1 MVGYPTTYGHTV
13 RFGPFPLMKTIIKT
27 VCCILIVNLS
37 AFAANYA
44 VNSNGSGNYTTI
56 QSCASAMSPGDTC
69 TVFAGTY
76 NESVSVPAGTAGN
89 YKTVTVNGSDVVT
102 VLSFTLASH
111 TKLIGN
117 CPSAPSAI
125 GTCGFS
131 IQPSSPSTKGV
142 VSIGSSTDV
151 FVRNNTGYECGTLSM
166 SSSASYIYIQGNT
179 LAQMCRRPGTG
190 GTCAGGGTTAQGT
203 ACDAISQHGSH
214 VLVEGNDL
222 SHYRLGINYQGSYGL
237 FRNNTLHDQIES
249 ESGQH
254 TDAFFSEPVT
264 EPSQYHVIEGNTQ
277 NNACGPNAKGNLS
290 QGDACSGNCSNLI
303 VRYNTAAHIDSGGFI
318 TDDNAGSSTNPGFY
332 NVKTYNNTLVDFLR
346 DGSLPGIVDYYNS
359 NSNNPTDVNN
369 LFYWPG
375 TIGGSGAD
383 PVYVGGVTKPVWGH
397 NLGFCAASSSSNCNL
412 LGHSESG
419 SFAGDAAGNIYGD
432 PLFENYSNN
441 DFRLQ
446 AGSAAIN
453 GGTFLTTVASGDS
466 GSGTSLIVNDAAL
479 FQDGYGLQNPYS
491 TVQGDCISV
500 GTVGDHVCI
509 TSINY
514 STNTLTLAS
523 SISRSAGE
531 GVYLYS
537 KSDGVQVLTGT
548 APDIGAYPYGGGGT
562 SNRPAPPSGLAAV
575 VQ

>member
-1 MVGYPTTYGHTV
+1 
-13 RFGPFPLMKTIIKT
+13 MKTIIKT
-27 VCCILIVNLS
+27 VCCILIFNLS
-37 AFAANYA
+37 ALAANFA
-44 VNSNGSGNYTTI
+44 VKSSGGGDFTTI

-69 TVFAGTY
+69 TVYAGTY

-117 CPSAPSAI
+117 CPSAPSPI

-131 IQPSSPSTKGV
+131 IQPSSTSTAC

-151 FVRNNTGYECGTLSM
+151 FVRNNTGYECGTLGM

-179 LAQMCRRPGTG
+179 LAQMCRTPGTG

-203 ACDAISQHGSH
+203 ACDGIAQHGSH
-214 VLVEGNDL
+214 VLVEGNDI

-237 FRNNTLHDQIES
+237 FRNNSLHDQIES

-254 TDAFFSEPVT
+254 TDAFFSEPET

-290 QGDACSGNCSNLI
+290 QGDACSGNCFNLI
-303 VRYNTAAHIDSGGFI
+303 VRYNVSEHIDSGGFI
-318 TDDNAGSSTNPGFY
+318 TDDNAGSSQNPGFY
-332 NVKTYNNTLVDFLR
+332 NVKTYNNTLVDYAR
-346 DGSLPGIVDYYNS
+346 DGSFPAIVDYYNNS
-359 NSNNPTDVNN
+359 SNNPTDVNN

-375 TIGGSGAD
+375 TIAGGGIA
-383 PVYVGGVTKPVWGH
+383 PVYVGGVTTPTWGY
-397 NLGFCAASSSSNCNL
+397 NLAFCAASSSGDCNL

-419 SFAGDAAGNIYGD
+419 TFKGDATGNLYGCTGCSPVNN
-432 PLFENYSNN
+432 PLFVNYSTNN
-441 DFRLQ
+441 FNLQ
-446 AGSAAIN
+446 TGSAAIAA
-453 GGTFLTTVASGDS
+453 GTYLTTVASGDS
-466 GSGTSLIVNDAAL
+466 GSGTSLVVNDAAP

-491 TVQGDCISV
+491 TVQSDCIAV
-500 GTVGDHVCI
+500 GTASNHVCI
-509 TSINY
+509 TAVNY

-523 SISRSAGE
+523 SISRSSGQ

-537 KSDGVQVLTGT
+537 KSDGVQVLTGS
-548 APDIGAYPYGGGGT
+548 APDMGAFPYGGGT
-562 SNRPAPPSGLAAV
+562 SNPPAPPSGLSAV